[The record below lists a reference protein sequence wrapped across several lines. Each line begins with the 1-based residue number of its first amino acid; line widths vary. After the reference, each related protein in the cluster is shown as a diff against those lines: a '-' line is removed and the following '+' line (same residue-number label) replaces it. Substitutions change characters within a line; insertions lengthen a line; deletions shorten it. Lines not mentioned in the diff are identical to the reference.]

1 MMLWLLVLL
10 PTCCGL
16 AAYLIR
22 SDRLRRGIWAATAIL
37 HAGFTAWLVV
47 LHPEAVET
55 GVWIG
60 LDALSR
66 LFLMVT
72 SLLFLAAT
80 FYGIGSLRR
89 DALQPHPEM
98 EQDNPLFRN
107 RPEAVFT
114 GCMLLFLASMTLVVL
129 SRNFGLQWVAV
140 EATTLA
146 SAPLIYFH
154 RNRRSLEAAWKYLLI
169 CSVGIALALVGVFCI
184 ALAGTDVAHHLTVDV
199 FTANA
204 GALNPRWLKL
214 AFLFLL
220 VGYGAKMGLAPLHNW
235 LPDAHSEAPSPVSA
249 LLSGALLNCAF
260 MGILRLQQV
269 CVAAG
274 IADFGRELLMVFG
287 LISMGLA
294 GVFILR
300 QADYKR
306 MLAYSSVEHMG
317 ILALGVGLA
326 GTGVFG
332 AFLHAVNHAL
342 VKATLFMAAGNILW
356 AYRTKRVGEVKG
368 VARRMPAS
376 GILWMGGFLAIV
388 GTPPFGTFISE
399 FTILKTA
406 LDQGQWMVAGM
417 YLAFLALV
425 FVGMAG
431 IMIRMSLG
439 EPDPHEPPVHTDA
452 WCVVPPMVCGSLAL
466 VLGFYIPEGMQRL
479 LQHAA
484 ALIGG
489 GGI

>member
-1 MMLWLLVLL
+1 MILWLMILIPTLGGPIAYFIRPDRPRRMLWAAVSSLHFAMAGLVN
-10 PTCCGL
+10 
-16 AAYLIR
+16 
-22 SDRLRRGIWAATAIL
+22 LRPGP
-37 HAGFTAWLVV
+37 V
-47 LHPEAVET
+47 AV

-60 LDALSR
+60 LDDLSR
-66 LFLMVT
+66 LFLAVT

-98 EQDNPLFRN
+98 EEDNPLFRS

-114 GCMLLFLASMTLVVL
+114 GCMLLFLASMTMVIL

-184 ALAGTDVAHHLTVDV
+184 ALAGMEAAPHLTVDA
-199 FTANA
+199 FAAHA
-204 GALNPRWLKL
+204 GALSPRWLKL
-214 AFLFLL
+214 GFLFLL

-260 MGILRLQQV
+260 IGILRLQQV
-269 CVAAG
+269 CFAAG
-274 IADFGRELLMVFG
+274 IPDFGRELLVLFG

-317 ILALGVGLA
+317 ILSLGVGLA

-332 AFLHAVNHAL
+332 ALLHAVNHSL
-342 VKATLFMAAGNILW
+342 VKAMLFMAAGNILW
-356 AYRTKRVGEVKG
+356 AFRSKRVADVKG
-368 VARRMPAS
+368 MVRRLPAS
-376 GILWMGGFLAIV
+376 GILWLGGFLAIV

-399 FTILKTA
+399 FTILKAA
-406 LDQGQWMVAGM
+406 LDQGRWTVAVL
-417 YLAFLALV
+417 YLLFLTLV

-431 IMIRMSLG
+431 IVIRMSLG
-439 EPDPHEPPVHTDA
+439 EPDPRHPPVRTDR
-452 WCVVPPMVCGSLAL
+452 WCVVPPAVCGCLAL
-466 VLGFYIPEGMQRL
+466 LLGLYIPEGMQRL
-479 LQHAA
+479 LHHAA

-489 GGI
+489 TGL